1 MHQVLTANYHYL
13 MNAAKILTRKDWDIT
28 AYKLSR
34 KSVYVSSANIGS
46 TFQRMLSEP
55 KSKQKN
61 AKELHKFVV
70 LNHILTSYTA
80 TLIFT
85 LQQREIAEANPEQL
99 KLLRKSLYH
108 LHEAIQRL
116 DQLGIPEFKEF
127 ELMLPDKNNNDVTDY
142 DSKLLSEQLELV
154 KTTTADILKISK
166 SLEFTN

>member
-1 MHQVLTANYHYL
+1 M
-13 MNAAKILTRKDWDIT
+13 
-28 AYKLSR
+28 
-34 KSVYVSSANIGS
+34 
-46 TFQRMLSEP
+46 
-55 KSKQKN
+55 
-61 AKELHKFVV
+61 
-70 LNHILTSYTA
+70 
-80 TLIFT
+80 
-85 LQQREIAEANPEQL
+85 

-108 LHEAIQRL
+108 LHEATQQL

>member
-1 MHQVLTANYHYL
+1 M
-13 MNAAKILTRKDWDIT
+13 
-28 AYKLSR
+28 
-34 KSVYVSSANIGS
+34 
-46 TFQRMLSEP
+46 
-55 KSKQKN
+55 
-61 AKELHKFVV
+61 

-108 LHEAIQRL
+108 LHEATQQL